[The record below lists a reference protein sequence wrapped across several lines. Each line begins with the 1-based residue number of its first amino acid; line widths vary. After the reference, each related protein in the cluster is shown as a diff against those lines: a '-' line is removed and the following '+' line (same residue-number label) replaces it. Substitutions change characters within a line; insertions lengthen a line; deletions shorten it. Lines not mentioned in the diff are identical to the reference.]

1 MKQLIFRTPAIGLG
15 CLLWSASAMPL
26 AAEEGDARGQAPAER
41 GAAEAAVR
49 APIPETPGTAAGDS
63 AQPVGIM
70 RGTAVDGGPAAP
82 REELDEVEIRRREA
96 ERARMM
102 APREPIKQG
111 RTKAGRVSWTE
122 RYELG
127 PGDELNF
134 GLHGQPKLDKL
145 NVPVAPDWT
154 ISYLQAKQIS
164 VRGLTVEELRVKMET
179 VLGEFHRRPKL
190 KVSAARMGSKKYT
203 VLGKVRDNNTFMLD
217 RPTTLIEAIARAKG
231 IAVGVRNSNAT
242 ELADFKRS
250 FVVRDGAKLPVDM
263 ESLYRMGDMTQNIQI
278 EPGDYIYIASN
289 VHNEVY
295 VFGAVGKPGMVPL
308 TGGLTVMGAIAES
321 GSYERFAW
329 KPKVLLIR
337 GSVGSPDARVVNSRE
352 ILRGNEKDIR
362 LQPGDIVY
370 VHQRPWSFVE
380 EIVDLAIK
388 DYIEAAV
395 AIGIQGED
403 SVSIGL

>member
-1 MKQLIFRTPAIGLG
+1 
-15 CLLWSASAMPL
+15 
-26 AAEEGDARGQAPAER
+26 
-41 GAAEAAVR
+41 
-49 APIPETPGTAAGDS
+49 
-63 AQPVGIM
+63 
-70 RGTAVDGGPAAP
+70 
-82 REELDEVEIRRREA
+82 
-96 ERARMM
+96 
-102 APREPIKQG
+102 
-111 RTKAGRVSWTE
+111 
-122 RYELG
+122 
-127 PGDELNF
+127 
-134 GLHGQPKLDKL
+134 
-145 NVPVAPDWT
+145 
-154 ISYLQAKQIS
+154 
-164 VRGLTVEELRVKMET
+164 
-179 VLGEFHRRPKL
+179 
-190 KVSAARMGSKKYT
+190 
-203 VLGKVRDNNTFMLD
+203 
-217 RPTTLIEAIARAKG
+217 
-231 IAVGVRNSNAT
+231 
-242 ELADFKRS
+242 
-250 FVVRDGAKLPVDM
+250 
-263 ESLYRMGDMTQNIQI
+263 MTQNIQI